1 MHLTAHQ
8 QAIAAAGCEVRFDRL
23 TRRLFATDASI
34 YQIEPLGVAFPRT
47 TAQAAAVLRAAA
59 DAGVP
64 VTPRGAGSGLV
75 GGALGDGLV
84 VDFARHN
91 RQISALDL
99 ERRTVRVGAGV
110 ILDQLN
116 DFLKPH
122 GLGFGPDVATSSR
135 ATLGGMIA
143 NNSCGAHSVLY
154 GRTCDHVLR
163 VDVVLWDGTL
173 CTWGKPSPPP
183 AARAQQCD
191 AALAGI
197 ARDYAADIAAR
208 FPKVLRSNGG
218 YALDRL
224 RVTAAVGVGADSV
237 ARAEALV
244 RAGVDALVV
253 DTAHGHT
260 RNVIEA
266 LRRYRAS
273 YGDSI
278 DLVAGNVA
286 TPEGTAALIE
296 AGADGVKV
304 GIGPGSICT
313 TRIVAGV
320 GVPQLTAIMM
330 CAAAAHAHDV
340 PIIGDG
346 GIRYSGDIVKALAAG
361 ADSVM
366 LGRLLAVAEE
376 SPGEAERV
384 GGRVVKEY
392 RAMGSLG
399 AMQAG
404 SDRYPQIDRRKL
416 VPEGV
421 EAIVAVAGPLSGIIY
436 QLIGGT
442 KAGMT
447 YCGADSIA
455 DLRVKARFVQ
465 LTHSGQIES
474 HPHDIDLARSA
485 PNYP

>member
-1 MHLTAHQ
+1 MTTEIGKAGTGEVAGAFLNQPLLGLTFDDVLLIPQYSEILPGDASVATRFSRHILLNTPVVSAAMDTVTEDGM
-8 QAIAAAGCEVRFDRL
+8 AIAMA
-23 TRRLFATDASI
+23 
-34 YQIEPLGVAFPRT
+34 IEGGIGVVHRNQTPEN
-47 TAQAAAVLRAAA
+47 QAEQVAAVKAAS
-59 DAGVP
+59 VP
-64 VTPRGAGSGLV
+64 A
-75 GGALGDGLV
+75 
-84 VDFARHN
+84 
-91 RQISALDL
+91 
-99 ERRTVRVGAGV
+99 E
-110 ILDQLN
+110 
-116 DFLKPH
+116 
-122 GLGFGPDVATSSR
+122 
-135 ATLGGMIA
+135 ATLA
-143 NNSCGAHSVLY
+143 SLD
-154 GRTCDHVLR
+154 GR
-163 VDVVLWDGTL
+163 G
-173 CTWGKPSPPP
+173 
-183 AARAQQCD
+183 
-191 AALAGI
+191 
-197 ARDYAADIAAR
+197 
-208 FPKVLRSNGG
+208 
-218 YALDRL
+218 RL
-224 RVTAAVGVGADSV
+224 RVAAAVGVGTDSI

-260 RNVIEA
+260 RNVIDA
-266 LRRYRAS
+266 LRRYRDS
-273 YGDSI
+273 YGIAI

-330 CAAAAHAHDV
+330 CAAVAHQHDV

-361 ADSVM
+361 ADTIM

-392 RAMGSLG
+392 RGMGSLG
-399 AMQAG
+399 AMSAG
-404 SDRYPQIDRRKL
+404 SDRYPQVDRRKL

-421 EAIVAVAGPLSGIIY
+421 EALVAVAGPLAGILY

-447 YCGADSIA
+447 YCGAESIA
-455 DLRVKARFVQ
+455 DLRLKARFVQ

-474 HPHDIDLARSA
+474 HPHDIEMARSA

>member
-1 MHLTAHQ
+1 MATTQTGRAGDDEVSGAVLSQPLLGLTFDDVLLIPQYSEILPGDASVRSRFSRHITLNTPVVSAAMDTVTEDRM
-8 QAIAAAGCEVRFDRL
+8 AIAMAIEGGIGVVHRNQAPERQAEEV
-23 TRRLFATDASI
+23 
-34 YQIEPLGVAFPRT
+34 
-47 TAQAAAVLRAAA
+47 AAVKAAT
-59 DAGVP
+59 VP
-64 VTPRGAGSGLV
+64 
-75 GGALGDGLV
+75 DG
-84 VDFARHN
+84 
-91 RQISALDL
+91 
-99 ERRTVRVGAGV
+99 
-110 ILDQLN
+110 
-116 DFLKPH
+116 
-122 GLGFGPDVATSSR
+122 
-135 ATLGGMIA
+135 ATLA
-143 NNSCGAHSVLY
+143 N
-154 GRTCDHVLR
+154 
-163 VDVVLWDGTL
+163 VDTHG
-173 CTWGKPSPPP
+173 
-183 AARAQQCD
+183 
-191 AALAGI
+191 
-197 ARDYAADIAAR
+197 
-208 FPKVLRSNGG
+208 
-218 YALDRL
+218 RL
-224 RVTAAVGVGADSV
+224 RVSAAVGVGADSV

-260 RNVIEA
+260 RNVIDA

-273 YGDSI
+273 FGDSI

-286 TPEGTAALIE
+286 TAEGTAALID

-320 GVPQLTAIMM
+320 GVPQLTAIMI
-330 CAAAAHAHDV
+330 CAAVARAADV

-346 GIRYSGDIVKALAAG
+346 GIRYSGDIIKALAAG

-376 SPGEAERV
+376 SPGESERV

-392 RAMGSLG
+392 RGMGSLG
-399 AMQAG
+399 AMSAG
-404 SDRYPQIDRRKL
+404 SDRYPQVDRRKL

-421 EAIVAVAGPLSGIIY
+421 EALVSVEGPLAGILY

-474 HPHDIDLARSA
+474 HPHDIELARSA

>member
-1 MHLTAHQ
+1 
-8 QAIAAAGCEVRFDRL
+8 
-23 TRRLFATDASI
+23 
-34 YQIEPLGVAFPRT
+34 VA
-47 TAQAAAVLRAAA
+47 
-59 DAGVP
+59 
-64 VTPRGAGSGLV
+64 
-75 GGALGDGLV
+75 
-84 VDFARHN
+84 
-91 RQISALDL
+91 
-99 ERRTVRVGAGV
+99 
-110 ILDQLN
+110 
-116 DFLKPH
+116 
-122 GLGFGPDVATSSR
+122 
-135 ATLGGMIA
+135 
-143 NNSCGAHSVLY
+143 
-154 GRTCDHVLR
+154 
-163 VDVVLWDGTL
+163 
-173 CTWGKPSPPP
+173 
-183 AARAQQCD
+183 
-191 AALAGI
+191 
-197 ARDYAADIAAR
+197 
-208 FPKVLRSNGG
+208 
-218 YALDRL
+218 
-224 RVTAAVGVGADSV
+224 AAVGVGPDSI
-237 ARAEALV
+237 ARAELLV

-278 DLVAGNVA
+278 DLLAGNVA
-286 TPEGTAALIE
+286 TAEGTAALIE

-320 GVPQLTAIMM
+320 GVPQLTAILM
-330 CAAAAHAHDV
+330 CAAVAAEHDV

-392 RAMGSLG
+392 RGMGSLG
-399 AMQAG
+399 AMSAG
-404 SDRYPQIDRRKL
+404 SDRYPQVDRRKL

-421 EAIVAVAGPLSGIIY
+421 EALVSVEGPLAGILY

-447 YCGADSIA
+447 YCGAESIA

-465 LTHSGQIES
+465 VTHSGQIES
-474 HPHDIDLARSA
+474 HPHDIELARSA

>member
-1 MHLTAHQ
+1 MAATQTGRAGADEVSGAVLSQPLLGLTFDDVLLIPQYSEILPGDASVKSRFSRHVSLNTPVVSAAMDTVTEDRM
-8 QAIAAAGCEVRFDRL
+8 AIAMALEGGIGVIHRNQAPKRQAEQVAAVK
-23 TRRLFATDASI
+23 
-34 YQIEPLGVAFPRT
+34 
-47 TAQAAAVLRAAA
+47 AAAVPA
-59 DAGVP
+59 DALLANVDS
-64 VTPRGAGSGLV
+64 RG
-75 GGALGDGLV
+75 
-84 VDFARHN
+84 
-91 RQISALDL
+91 
-99 ERRTVRVGAGV
+99 
-110 ILDQLN
+110 
-116 DFLKPH
+116 
-122 GLGFGPDVATSSR
+122 
-135 ATLGGMIA
+135 
-143 NNSCGAHSVLY
+143 
-154 GRTCDHVLR
+154 
-163 VDVVLWDGTL
+163 
-173 CTWGKPSPPP
+173 
-183 AARAQQCD
+183 
-191 AALAGI
+191 
-197 ARDYAADIAAR
+197 
-208 FPKVLRSNGG
+208 
-218 YALDRL
+218 RL
-224 RVTAAVGVGADSV
+224 RVAAAVGVGADSV

-273 YGDSI
+273 YGTSI

-304 GIGPGSICT
+304 GVGPGSICT

-330 CAAAAHAHDV
+330 CAAAAHEDDV

-366 LGRLLAVAEE
+366 LGWLLAVAEE
-376 SPGEAERV
+376 SPGEAERA

-392 RAMGSLG
+392 RGMGSLG
-399 AMQAG
+399 AMSAG
-404 SDRYPQIDRRKL
+404 SDRYPQVDRHKF

-421 EAIVAVAGPLSGIIY
+421 EARVAVVGPLSGILY

-442 KAGMT
+442 RAGMT
-447 YCGADSIA
+447 YCGAESIA

-474 HPHDIDLARSA
+474 HPHDIEIARSA

>member
-1 MHLTAHQ
+1 VDGDDVTTQIDKSTTGEVAGAVLSEPLLGLTFDDVLLIPQYSEILPGDASVASRFSRHIALNTPIVSAAMDTVTEDGM
-8 QAIAAAGCEVRFDRL
+8 AIAM
-23 TRRLFATDASI
+23 ATEGGI
-34 YQIEPLGVAFPRT
+34 GVVHRNQTPET
-47 TAQAAAVLRAAA
+47 QAEQVALVKSAAV
-59 DAGVP
+59 P
-64 VTPRGAGSGLV
+64 
-75 GGALGDGLV
+75 
-84 VDFARHN
+84 
-91 RQISALDL
+91 
-99 ERRTVRVGAGV
+99 
-110 ILDQLN
+110 
-116 DFLKPH
+116 
-122 GLGFGPDVATSSR
+122 AT
-135 ATLGGMIA
+135 ATLA
-143 NNSCGAHSVLY
+143 S
-154 GRTCDHVLR
+154 
-163 VDVVLWDGTL
+163 
-173 CTWGKPSPPP
+173 
-183 AARAQQCD
+183 
-191 AALAGI
+191 
-197 ARDYAADIAAR
+197 
-208 FPKVLRSNGG
+208 
-218 YALDRL
+218 LDSRGRL
-224 RVTAAVGVGADSV
+224 RVAAAVGVGQDSI
-237 ARAEALV
+237 ARAELLV

-260 RNVIEA
+260 RNVIDA

-273 YGDSI
+273 YGDAI

-286 TPEGTAALIE
+286 TPEGTLALIE

-330 CAAAAHAHDV
+330 CAAVAHEHGV

-361 ADSVM
+361 ADTIM

-392 RAMGSLG
+392 RGMGSLG
-399 AMQAG
+399 AMSAG
-404 SDRYPQIDRRKL
+404 SDRYPQVDRRKL

-421 EAIVAVAGPLSGIIY
+421 EALVAVAGPLAGILY

-447 YCGADSIA
+447 YCGAESIA
-455 DLRVKARFVQ
+455 DLRVKARFVR
-465 LTHSGQIES
+465 LTQSGQLES
-474 HPHDIDLARSA
+474 HPHDIEIARSA

>member
-1 MHLTAHQ
+1 MTIEIGKAGTGEVAGAFLNQPLLGLTFDDVLLIPQYSEILPGDASVATRFSRHILLNTPVVSAAMDTVTEDGM
-8 QAIAAAGCEVRFDRL
+8 AIAMAIEGGIGVVHRNQTPENQAEQVAAVK
-23 TRRLFATDASI
+23 
-34 YQIEPLGVAFPRT
+34 
-47 TAQAAAVLRAAA
+47 AAAVPA
-59 DAGVP
+59 
-64 VTPRGAGSGLV
+64 
-75 GGALGDGLV
+75 
-84 VDFARHN
+84 
-91 RQISALDL
+91 
-99 ERRTVRVGAGV
+99 E
-110 ILDQLN
+110 
-116 DFLKPH
+116 
-122 GLGFGPDVATSSR
+122 
-135 ATLGGMIA
+135 ATLA
-143 NNSCGAHSVLY
+143 SLD
-154 GRTCDHVLR
+154 GR
-163 VDVVLWDGTL
+163 G
-173 CTWGKPSPPP
+173 
-183 AARAQQCD
+183 
-191 AALAGI
+191 
-197 ARDYAADIAAR
+197 
-208 FPKVLRSNGG
+208 
-218 YALDRL
+218 RL
-224 RVTAAVGVGADSV
+224 RVAAAVGVGTDSI

-260 RNVIEA
+260 RNVIDA
-266 LRRYRAS
+266 LRRYRDS
-273 YGDSI
+273 YGVSI

-330 CAAAAHAHDV
+330 CAAVAHQHDV

-361 ADSVM
+361 ADTIM

-392 RAMGSLG
+392 RGMGSLG
-399 AMQAG
+399 AMSAG
-404 SDRYPQIDRRKL
+404 SDRYPQVDRRKL

-421 EAIVAVAGPLSGIIY
+421 EALVAVAGPLAGILY

-447 YCGADSIA
+447 YCGAESIA
-455 DLRVKARFVQ
+455 DLRIKAHFVQ

-474 HPHDIDLARSA
+474 HPHDIEMARSA

>member
-1 MHLTAHQ
+1 MATTMGRTRPGETVGPKPSQPLLGLTFDDVLLIPQYSEILPGDASVASRFSRHITLNTPVVSAAMDTVTEEGM
-8 QAIAAAGCEVRFDRL
+8 AIAIAIEGGIGVVHRNQAPERQAEQVAAVK
-23 TRRLFATDASI
+23 
-34 YQIEPLGVAFPRT
+34 
-47 TAQAAAVLRAAA
+47 AAAVPA
-59 DAGVP
+59 DAGQANV
-64 VTPRGAGSGLV
+64 
-75 GGALGDGLV
+75 DGK
-84 VDFARHN
+84 
-91 RQISALDL
+91 
-99 ERRTVRVGAGV
+99 G
-110 ILDQLN
+110 
-116 DFLKPH
+116 
-122 GLGFGPDVATSSR
+122 
-135 ATLGGMIA
+135 
-143 NNSCGAHSVLY
+143 
-154 GRTCDHVLR
+154 
-163 VDVVLWDGTL
+163 
-173 CTWGKPSPPP
+173 
-183 AARAQQCD
+183 
-191 AALAGI
+191 
-197 ARDYAADIAAR
+197 
-208 FPKVLRSNGG
+208 
-218 YALDRL
+218 RL
-224 RVTAAVGVGADSV
+224 RVAAAIGVGADSA

-244 RAGVDALVV
+244 KAGVDALVV

-266 LRRYRAS
+266 LRLYRAT
-273 YGDSI
+273 YGAAI

-330 CAAAAHAHDV
+330 CAEAAAPHGV

-346 GIRYSGDIVKALAAG
+346 GIRYSGDIVKALAGG

-376 SPGEAERV
+376 SPGESERV

-392 RAMGSLG
+392 RAMGSMG

-421 EAIVAVAGPLSGIIY
+421 EARISVEGPLSGILY

-442 KAGMT
+442 RAGMT
-447 YCGADSIA
+447 YCGAASIA
-455 DLRVKARFVQ
+455 ELRIKARFVQ
-465 LTHSGQIES
+465 LTQSGQIES
-474 HPHDIDLARSA
+474 HPHDIEMARSA
-485 PNYP
+485 PNYK

>member
-1 MHLTAHQ
+1 MTIEIGKAGTGEVAGAFLNQPLLGLTFDDVLLIPQYSEILPGDASVATRFSRHILLNTPVVSAAMDTVTEDGM
-8 QAIAAAGCEVRFDRL
+8 AIAMA
-23 TRRLFATDASI
+23 
-34 YQIEPLGVAFPRT
+34 IEGGIGVVHRNQTPEN
-47 TAQAAAVLRAAA
+47 QAEQVAAVKAAS
-59 DAGVP
+59 VP
-64 VTPRGAGSGLV
+64 A
-75 GGALGDGLV
+75 
-84 VDFARHN
+84 
-91 RQISALDL
+91 
-99 ERRTVRVGAGV
+99 E
-110 ILDQLN
+110 
-116 DFLKPH
+116 
-122 GLGFGPDVATSSR
+122 
-135 ATLGGMIA
+135 ATLA
-143 NNSCGAHSVLY
+143 SLD
-154 GRTCDHVLR
+154 GR
-163 VDVVLWDGTL
+163 G
-173 CTWGKPSPPP
+173 
-183 AARAQQCD
+183 
-191 AALAGI
+191 
-197 ARDYAADIAAR
+197 
-208 FPKVLRSNGG
+208 
-218 YALDRL
+218 RL
-224 RVTAAVGVGADSV
+224 RVAAAVGVGTDSI

-260 RNVIEA
+260 RNVIDA
-266 LRRYRAS
+266 LRRYRDS
-273 YGDSI
+273 YGIAI

-330 CAAAAHAHDV
+330 CAAVAHQHEV

-361 ADSVM
+361 ADTIM

-392 RAMGSLG
+392 RGMGSLG
-399 AMQAG
+399 AMSAG
-404 SDRYPQIDRRKL
+404 SDRYPQVDRRKL

-421 EAIVAVAGPLSGIIY
+421 EALVAVAGPLAGILY
-436 QLIGGT
+436 QLMGGT

-447 YCGADSIA
+447 YCGAESIA
-455 DLRVKARFVQ
+455 DLRLKARFVQ

-474 HPHDIDLARSA
+474 HPHDIEMARSA